1 MDAFPPPGETDP
13 SVRVYDSDGRF
24 SPRPKKPSTNFLVTK
39 QVTQNKMSNTSMP
52 SHFIVRSL
60 LVGLPAFGLA
70 LGLALQLQGQPIWP
84 GRVWAAFT
92 IPVLLALLYDI
103 ASSLRRGDVG
113 LDIVAAL
120 SMTAALLVGENL
132 AAVVVALMY
141 SGGQYLE
148 AFAER
153 HARREMTALLARVPR
168 TAVRYRNGELED
180 VALDAIIPGDR
191 LLIRQGDVV
200 PVDGAVA
207 SGLAVLDQSAL
218 TGEPIPVQQRA
229 GDQVMSGSTNAGE
242 TFDLVASHRAAEST
256 YAGIVRLV
264 EEAQRSKAPMSRLA
278 DRFAILFLAAT
289 ILISGLAW
297 FWTGDPVRGV
307 AVLVVATPC
316 PLILA
321 VPVAIVSGLSRAA
334 RYGILIK
341 GGKAIEALARVYS
354 LVIDKTGTLT
364 DGRASV
370 VSINVTADIDP
381 DEVLRIAASLDQ
393 ASKHII
399 AQTLVTE
406 ARVRKLHLAIPTNV
420 VEKPGEGIEG
430 TINGHPTVVG
440 GIQFVTS
447 RLAVGSKSSLERSQV
462 AGAVIVAIAI
472 DGKMVGEIVL
482 ADELRAGTKAL
493 LQDLRKLGIQHIVLA
508 TGDRREVA
516 EAVTAGLGIDAV
528 RSELTPDQKV
538 IVVLSERKNGRVMM
552 VGDGVNDAPAL
563 AAADIG
569 VAMGARG
576 TAASAEAADVVL
588 LVDHLDRIVPA
599 IQIARR
605 SRFIA
610 LESVFVGIG
619 LSLLGMIAAAL
630 GYLTPV
636 QGALLQEAID
646 VAVILNALRALG
658 GHGSDRLLVR

>member
-1 MDAFPPPGETDP
+1 ML
-13 SVRVYDSDGRF
+13 SD
-24 SPRPKKPSTNFLVTK
+24 
-39 QVTQNKMSNTSMP
+39 
-52 SHFIVRSL
+52 FIVRSL
-60 LVGLPAFGLA
+60 LVA
-70 LGLALQLQGQPIWP
+70 LSAVGVTLGFATPLLGVAAWQGS
-84 GRVWAAFT
+84 VWAAFT
-92 IPVLLALLYDI
+92 IPVLLALLFDI
-103 ASSLRRGDVG
+103 VSSLRRGEVG

-120 SMTAALLVGENL
+120 SMTAALAIGENL

-153 HARREMTALLARVPR
+153 HARREMTAILARVPR
-168 TAVRYRNGELED
+168 MAVRHRNGMLEE
-180 VALDAIIPGDR
+180 VGLEAIVPGDR

-200 PVDGAVA
+200 PVDGTVA
-207 SGLAVLDQSAL
+207 SGVAVLDQSAL
-218 TGEPIPVQQRA
+218 TGEPIPVQQRI
-229 GDQVMSGSTNAGE
+229 GDDVMSGSTNSGE
-242 TFDLVASHRAAEST
+242 AFDLVASHHAAEST

-278 DRFAILFLAAT
+278 DRFAMLFLAVT
-289 ILISGLAW
+289 VLISGLAW
-297 FWTGDPVRGV
+297 FFTGDPVRAV

-364 DGRASV
+364 DGRAQV
-370 VSINVTADIDP
+370 VSINAAAGRIP
-381 DEVLRIAASLDQ
+381 DEMLRIAASLDQ

-406 ARVRKLHLAIPTNV
+406 AHNRKLQLATPSHV
-420 VEKPGEGIEG
+420 VETAGEGIEG
-430 TINGHPTVVG
+430 TIDGLAVIVG
-440 GIQFVTS
+440 GIRFVKS
-447 RLAVGSKSSLERSQV
+447 KLDEGSNNSLEGSQV
-462 AGAVIVAIAI
+462 AGSVIVAIAI
-472 DGKMVGEIVL
+472 DGEMVGEIVL
-482 ADELRAGTKAL
+482 ADELRAGINVL
-493 LQDLRKLGIQHIVLA
+493 LQDLRKLGIQRIVLA

-576 TAASAEAADVVL
+576 AAASAEAADVVL

-630 GYLTPV
+630 GYLSPV

-658 GHGSDRLLVR
+658 GEKLDYSVAK